1 MWEKPWKVKEAIAIG
16 AGLVITGILLQ
27 FCVGAVNWSLFAFPV
42 NVVVLVALLLLVACG
57 YAFSSRVYV
66 LEFLVSGS
74 SAIASIGYAAT
85 LTVVM
90 GLVPQSAHPSGEVFG
105 ITNMLSW
112 WPFVLVYFWLTLIVG
127 IVGLRHAVL
136 LVRGKKRSLATLLS
150 HVGLFV
156 AIVCSTLGNADVQRL
171 KMSCKVG
178 SPEWRAQDDGGKVVE
193 LPLAIEL
200 HEFSIEYY
208 PMQVVIIDNATG
220 KTVADSPWEVA
231 MTKQMEYAAANVTD
245 SVDVHYVEWH
255 SVGATSA
262 AYVEA
267 VNKADGKSRQGWIS
281 CGSFA
286 FPYHGLKLDDRHSA
300 VMPEREPK
308 RFASSV
314 SVYTKAGET
323 FSDTILVNKPLNV
336 DGWKIYQ
343 LSYDEALGRWSDVSI
358 FELVK
363 DPWLPAVY
371 CGIALMLVGAVL
383 LFLNSGKKG
392 VEQP

>member
-42 NVVVLVALLLLVACG
+42 NVVVLVACG
-57 YAFSSRVYV
+57 YAFSSRFYV

-90 GLVPQSAHPSGEVFG
+90 GLVPQSAHPSGEAFG

-178 SPEWRAQDDGGKVVE
+178 SPEWRAQDEGGKVVE

-286 FPYHGLKLDDRHSA
+286 FPYHGLKLDERHSA

-371 CGIALMLVGAVL
+371 CGIALMLAGAVL

-392 VEQP
+392 VKQP